1 MDFSRLAMIRIK
13 KDLSQREVAKILCVS
28 KSTYARW
35 ETGEQI
41 IPLNHLNNF
50 CKYFKV
56 TMDYVLNLSNQNSY
70 NANIYDKKI
79 NKNIIG
85 KNIKLVRKKFKLTQK
100 ELADAINTSQSTIS
114 SYEQGKTLIL
124 TVFVYN
130 LALKFNLSVD
140 KICNRNKNKEL
151 VKM

>member
-130 LALKFNLSVD
+130 LAFKFNLSVD